1 MSAQALARHQKN
13 WEGKVGHAA
22 DEVGMA
28 APKQLHHINA
38 RTQAATVNKSVFGG
52 LYQAKAKIIEK
63 GSPNQSKT
71 MST

>member
-38 RTQAATVNKSVFGG
+38 RAQAATMNESVFGG

-63 GSPNQSKT
+63 GSPNQFKT
-71 MST
+71 MPT

>member
-1 MSAQALARHQKN
+1 MSAQALARHRKN

-38 RTQAATVNKSVFGG
+38 RTQSATVNKSVFEG
-52 LYQAKAKIIEK
+52 LYQAIAKIIEK

-71 MST
+71 MPT